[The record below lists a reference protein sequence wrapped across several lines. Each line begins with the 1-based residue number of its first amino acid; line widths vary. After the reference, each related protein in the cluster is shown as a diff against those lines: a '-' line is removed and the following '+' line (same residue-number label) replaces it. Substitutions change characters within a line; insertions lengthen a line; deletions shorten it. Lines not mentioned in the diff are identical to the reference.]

1 MRKLLHTATLLIL
14 AACLSCSSGETSM
27 SKANATATKAAENL
41 KNLKFDYPKDPKCGT
56 PLSDG
61 VGDSTEYK
69 GKLYG
74 FCSKE
79 CKNAFLQNPE
89 SFLAHIITP

>member
-1 MRKLLHTATLLIL
+1 ML
-14 AACLSCSSGETSM
+14 AACLGCSSGESSM
-27 SKANATATKAAENL
+27 SKADASPAISTAAKAVENL
-41 KNLKFDYPKDPKCGT
+41 KDLKFDYPKDPACGSA
-56 PLSDG
+56 LSEG

-79 CKNAFLQNPE
+79 CKEKFVKSPE
-89 SFLAHIITP
+89 SFLAHLAIP